1 MCEEK
6 LRGCGRPSRAFQEKT
21 GKGTSY
27 QADAKAEPFL
37 EGNGACDLT
46 MDSCLVWQG
55 QGEGWR
61 ECQSQWLLHP
71 VSTHSSQSALKYCSI
86 TVEDIENLRTTK
98 PKTMSLDV

>member
-1 MCEEK
+1 MLEEK
-6 LRGCGRPSRAFQEKT
+6 LRGCGRPSRAFREKT

-55 QGEGWR
+55 QGRGGGNANHGCFSTLSAHIAAR
-61 ECQSQWLLHP
+61 LHLNAAPLL
-71 VSTHSSQSALKYCSI
+71 LKPLKI
-86 TVEDIENLRTTK
+86 
-98 PKTMSLDV
+98 